1 MEKIRKVK
9 RVENN
14 TIERKKQQ
22 LKAYI
27 QDKKKL
33 KSLNQQKAELEEKIK
48 SVKAILYSDMPK
60 GSTKKTD
67 LSDYMVKLERM
78 DERIDDKIKNINDGF
93 LNIEEAISGLGDGD
107 ESEIIRMR
115 YIEGKKW
122 EEISKKTEYTTR
134 QVHNIHG
141 KALKNIEI

>member
-1 MEKIRKVK
+1 M
-9 RVENN
+9 ENN

-33 KSLNQQKAELEEKIK
+33 NSLNNQKAELEEKIK

-60 GSTKKTD
+60 GSAKKTD